1 MIEDLIKKFDSA
13 LQDVDNPL
21 LKQPLFYN
29 SPIGIRF
36 EIGYGDIDKKENYL
50 NNAVNRLV
58 QIYNHKAFN
67 PDILRI
73 NVIEDD
79 CFVSKPNILDV
90 CKTIGL
96 GEFVERIEKSDIDE
110 EVLVE
115 HQLYWKIGKDD
126 FDYKKLFFEI
136 VHGDFGGNRGFV
148 SRVYFLDTE
157 NTIIFYPYD
166 DRGADLVASDRE
178 KIRCFYNS
186 FHEWILDYDRD
197 MIYELFSK

>member
-1 MIEDLIKKFDSA
+1 MSLDLIKKFDCA
-13 LQDVDNPL
+13 LCDIDNPL

-36 EIGYGDIDKKENYL
+36 EIGYGDIENKENYF

-58 QIYNHKAFN
+58 QIYNHKVFK

-73 NVIEDD
+73 NIIEDD
-79 CFVSKPNILDV
+79 YFVSKQSVLNV

-96 GEFVERIEKSDIDE
+96 GEFVERLDESDIDGE
-110 EVLVE
+110 IIAE
-115 HQLYWKIGKDD
+115 HQMYWNIDKSD

-148 SRVYFLDTE
+148 DSVYFL
-157 NTIIFYPYD
+157 
-166 DRGADLVASDRE
+166 L
-178 KIRCFYNS
+178 
-186 FHEWILDYDRD
+186 
-197 MIYELFSK
+197 